1 MEKAENKKS
10 KWNEMK
16 WSTSSAWQTRRLRD
30 PATLRP
36 SDLSTPPRRQLN
48 MPTLPWPF
56 TSPSV
61 WFGNL
66 LRHITNMPSLLIGL
80 LASPTANSRCL
91 RVCMWPYTCSCR
103 TLTSRNSRKFN
114 HAQLTRADR
123 RLLQS
128 LLTLSCPCQ
137 GAATRARVGS
147 DFFLPA
153 SRLDNHV
160 EYLALMSPHST
171 SISFLVW
178 PDLAAVQYFF
188 KKSLNKKSKRQKV
201 PPTRPLTRC
210 SPAAI
215 IVFAVLCCL
224 PATEAEKYIHY
235 CPNKAKGGGVR
246 LRGGGESLT
255 GPLPFALR
263 AKAQKNKK
271 EMHSHWQ
278 RQATATFCCT
288 WCTCFTS
295 GNWWFSTSRATI
307 KRAACQQN
315 ANNQSININQAVWGV
330 AHAHNCCRYTTQL

>member
-1 MEKAENKKS
+1 
-10 KWNEMK
+10 
-16 WSTSSAWQTRRLRD
+16 
-30 PATLRP
+30 
-36 SDLSTPPRRQLN
+36 
-48 MPTLPWPF
+48 
-56 TSPSV
+56 
-61 WFGNL
+61 
-66 LRHITNMPSLLIGL
+66 MPSLLIGL
-80 LASPTANSRCL
+80 LPLPTAKSRCL
-91 RVCMWPYTCSCR
+91 RVCTCSCR

-128 LLTLSCPCQ
+128 LHSTHTLSPRPCQ

-188 KKSLNKKSKRQKV
+188 KNPSTKKSERQKFPQRDRWQDV
-201 PPTRPLTRC
+201 RQPQLLY
-210 SPAAI
+210 SLYFAA
-215 IVFAVLCCL
+215 CQRQRQRN
-224 PATEAEKYIHY
+224 IHY

-246 LRGGGESLT
+246 LWGWGRSRLT
-255 GPLPFALR
+255 GRCHLPCE
-263 AKAQKNKK
+263 QKLKK
-271 EMHSHWQ
+271 IKKKCAHIDSGRRRQ
-278 RQATATFCCT
+278 RRRPGTFCCT

-315 ANNQSININQAVWGV
+315 ANNQSISINQAVWGV
-330 AHAHNCCRYTTQL
+330 AHAHNCCSHSTQL